1 MTTPQDNTELYPIL
15 TVLCSRARLAYKSDE
30 PFKKQ
35 AQAKDEATAAL
46 LAWRSKYAR
55 EVATKAIGGGE
66 DDNVPNYLGGG
77 KNPVVQTRN
86 DLRAEQHQT
95 LDNLLQEE

>member
-1 MTTPQDNTELYPIL
+1 MNPTPQDNKELGVIL
-15 TVLCSRARLAYKSDE
+15 ATHLPLHPEDE
-30 PFKKQ
+30 DMPGLV
-35 AQAKDEATAAL
+35 AKL

-55 EVATKAIGGGE
+55 EVATKAIGDGE

-86 DLRAEQHQT
+86 ELRTEQHQT
-95 LDNLLQEE
+95 LDNLLQEQETV